1 MVKFILSRSE
11 SQPLSNLQTGDS
23 PVHVASEKG
32 KTEIVRQ
39 LLQHSPKLLLER
51 NSIEKSALHFACM
64 NGHHDVV
71 AVIFEYVCQLV
82 KGLHHMYNKDNAFS
96 LDFPDSNEVTP
107 FYLACLHGHASIVRQ
122 FLDLK
127 KDFGNLV
134 SLTVNSTQKDG
145 HTTLHAAAYSG
156 KSEVVEVLLDSEEV
170 NANAL
175 APPILETKRVLWQAI
190 GGSQSKDIPRANQ
203 KIVVSATGEFIA
215 DIHVDGSMKGNQPLC
230 LTPLAEACVH
240 KHAKVV
246 EVFLKYGARDEDGL
260 ACRVLATI
268 REFDLSQKVL
278 AYHCKATKKKV
289 ERDEEPSPEDVWS
302 LELLWDGKKLP
313 FMKKEW
319 LGINAV
325 FYPTIQGD
333 EFEDASDRRQGQC
346 SRGYSTGSLHLP
358 SRFDSCFIRNVTLKS
373 NRLRAVPLELF
384 QLKNVTS
391 IDLSDNLLS
400 ALPVDNWKERQGV
413 YSWECKKLQE
423 FKVSDNMLTEFPMA
437 LWVLPELK
445 RLQAKS
451 NSLTKLV
458 SIQPVL
464 TSTLAKSLTKIDI
477 SNNKL
482 TDIDFITEFPSL
494 REVDICHNR
503 LTTLPLALWGLHTL
517 HDLKA
522 SHNYIESLAS
532 PAEVETIQEEQPEEA
547 EANQAV
553 RGAARV
559 TAPQALFMPQVSH
572 HPSLDPQQSID
583 GALLSGG
590 IDQLRY
596 SVGGRP
602 ESCVVG
608 NECSNLKKLDLSDN
622 YFEEF
627 PQDLP
632 CLAPTLVEL
641 TISNNTFKEVELRFL
656 PPNLKKLYI
665 KDCQI
670 ERFGSVKNKEQLQVI
685 AQSCVRKEFVDEPC
699 RHRSHAKLADLRSL
713 NLKQNRLTH
722 FQVLYHKPPSKGAPT
737 PNFGAEEN
745 VYEKQVAVNDLLYP
759 SLENLDLSHN
769 RLEGV
774 FNPNVAHLTMIK
786 AVQLNDN
793 EPLQKIPHE
802 LGLLKKLKGFTE
814 LNIKNLPDLV
824 QPPKD
829 IEGHTCQQLLAYL
842 AASLKE

>member
-23 PVHVASEKG
+23 PVHIASEKG

-51 NSIEKSALHFACM
+51 NSTQKSALHFACM
-64 NGHHDVV
+64 NGHHNVV

-82 KGLHHMYNKDNAFS
+82 KGLQHMYNKDNAFS
-96 LDFPDSNEVTP
+96 LDFPDSDEVTP
-107 FYLACLHGHASIVRQ
+107 FYLACLHGHAGIVRQ

-127 KDFGNLV
+127 SDLGSLV

-156 KSEVVEVLLDSEEV
+156 KSEVVELLLSLEEISTTT
-170 NANAL
+170 L
-175 APPILETKRVLWQAI
+175 APPILETKRVLWQTI
-190 GGSQSKDIPRANQ
+190 GGSQSPQSRDVPSANQ

-215 DIHVDGSMKGNQPLC
+215 DIDGSMKGNQPLC

-246 EVFLKYGARDEDGL
+246 EVFLEHGTRDEDGL
-260 ACRVLATI
+260 ACRILATI
-268 REFDLSQKVL
+268 WEFDLSQKVL
-278 AYHCKATKKKV
+278 AYHCKASKKKV
-289 ERDEEPSPEDVWS
+289 EGEREASPEDVWS

-325 FYPTIQGD
+325 FHPTIQGD

-346 SRGYSTGSLHLP
+346 SRGYSTDSLSLP

-373 NRLRAVPLELF
+373 NRLKSVPLELF

-391 IDLSDNLLS
+391 IDLSNNLLS
-400 ALPVDNWKERQGV
+400 ALPVDTWKERQGV
-413 YSWECKKLQE
+413 YSWECRKLEE
-423 FKVSDNMLTEFPMA
+423 FKVSDNKLTEFPMA

-445 RLQAKS
+445 RLIAKS
-451 NSLTKLV
+451 NSLTKLF
-458 SIQPVL
+458 SNQPVFA
-464 TSTLAKSLTKIDI
+464 STLAKSLTKIDI
-477 SNNKL
+477 SDNKL

-522 SHNYIESLAS
+522 THNHIKSLAS

-547 EANQAV
+547 ETNQAM

-572 HPSLDPQQSID
+572 YPSLDPQQSID
-583 GALLSGG
+583 GALMSGG

-608 NECSNLKKLDLSDN
+608 YECSNLKKLDLSDN
-622 YFEEF
+622 HFEEF

-632 CLAPTLVEL
+632 CLAPTLIEL

-665 KDCQI
+665 KNCQI
-670 ERFGSVKNKEQLQVI
+670 ERFGSVKNKEQLKVV
-685 AQSCVRKEFVDEPC
+685 AQSCVRKEFAYEPC
-699 RHRSHAKLADLRSL
+699 QHRSHAKLADLRSL

-722 FQVLYHKPPSKGAPT
+722 FQVLYHKPPGKDTPT
-737 PNFGAEEN
+737 PNFGAEET
-745 VYEKQVAVNDLLYP
+745 VYKKQVAVTDLLYP

-786 AVQLNDN
+786 AIRLNDN
-793 EPLQKIPHE
+793 EPLQKIPYE
-802 LGLLKKLKGFTE
+802 LGQFKRLKGFTE
-814 LNIKNLPDLV
+814 LNIENLPDLV

-829 IEGHTCQQLLAYL
+829 IKGHTQLLAYL
-842 AASLKE
+842 AACLKE